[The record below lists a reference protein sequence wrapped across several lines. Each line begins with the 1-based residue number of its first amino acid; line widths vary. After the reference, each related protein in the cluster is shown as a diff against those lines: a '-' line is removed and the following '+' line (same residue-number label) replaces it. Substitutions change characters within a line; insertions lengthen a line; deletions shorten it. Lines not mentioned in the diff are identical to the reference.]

1 MSRNGGPGTP
11 TNSDPNGR
19 GIWPDGYSGCSES
32 GLGENDEHLRV
43 AEQARTTKNADN
55 GVRNESPG
63 HSDGSPNGVSSL
75 AGGDSHI
82 KSESEEKFLAENDG
96 SASVQQNGGKSGLD
110 HVEGGDASDTQ
121 RQKFN
126 YRDQRQGP
134 ETRTFLFRF

>member
-1 MSRNGGPGTP
+1 MSRNGGPGTL

-19 GIWPDGYSGCSES
+19 GIWPDGYSEA
-32 GLGENDEHLRV
+32 GLGENG
-43 AEQARTTKNADN
+43 EQARTTKNADN

-63 HSDGSPNGVSSL
+63 HSDGSPNGVTSL
-75 AGGDSHI
+75 AGVDSHV
-82 KSESEEKFLAENDG
+82 KSESDEKFLAENDG

-134 ETRTFLFRF
+134 ETRTFYFAFGFLVVF